1 MSTPTISTKT
11 LTVQLTLSK
20 KLARIITQEAQDRNV
35 SVDDLISQYLEAY
48 YEPEYEDTPDEQI
61 LADLR
66 QGFRDIKKGNY
77 RPAREFL
84 AELKNETDDEDAD

>member
-1 MSTPTISTKT
+1 MSTPTITTKT
-11 LTVQLTLSK
+11 LTVQITLSK
-20 KLARIITQEAQDRNV
+20 KLARIITQEAKDKNV

-61 LADLR
+61 LADVR
-66 QGFRDIKKGNY
+66 EGFRDIKKGNY

-84 AELKNETDDEDAD
+84 EELKRMDEEIIK